1 MIASAARPRRPR
13 TPRTLVAAFREIDDE
28 APLERAQDLAWD
40 AWDAPTRRKRVS
52 LAKKALAISPL
63 CADAYVLLALNEART
78 LEDEL
83 ALYRKEVEAG
93 EEALGQTALREEV
106 GNFWGILET
115 RPYMRARHG
124 LAITL
129 WKLGSY
135 DDAIAH
141 YEALLS
147 LNPDDNQGIRY
158 LLLDCL
164 LIRGRDDDATKLL
177 KRYDEESSHWLFAHA
192 LASFRRWG
200 DSDKARRALLRAR
213 NTNPYVADYLLGR
226 KKLPRSLPG
235 YVSWGGE
242 DEAASY
248 VSHTGAAAWGATS
261 GALAWLDAQVRRVRG
276 A

>member
-13 TPRTLVAAFREIDDE
+13 TPRTLVAVLEGIDDE
-28 APLERAQDLAWD
+28 TPLERAQDIAWD

-52 LAKKALAISPL
+52 LAKRALAISPL
-63 CADAYVLLALNEART
+63 CADAYILLALNEART

-83 ALYRKEVEAG
+83 ALYRKGVEAG
-93 EEALGQTALREEV
+93 EQALGQTAFREDV
-106 GNFWGILET
+106 GNFWSILET

-141 YEALLS
+141 YEALLT

-164 LIRGRDDDATKLL
+164 QILGRDDDAAKLL
-177 KRYDEESSHWLFAHA
+177 KRYDDKSSHWFFAHA
-192 LASFRRWG
+192 LANFRRWG

-248 VSHTGAAAWGATS
+248 VAHTGAAAWGATP
-261 GALAWLDAQVRRVRG
+261 GALAWLDAQVRRVQ
-276 A
+276 